1 MMLSD
6 PYRTTLGADPAHRT
20 CALNGYAFQQDALR
34 TFKGW
39 QYACFYSSPAN
50 GTSSAYPSEE
60 PVYVHLLRRKLPAG
74 NWETLVFADYAQTT
88 DDGHNTVQLGICPGD
103 GTIHLSYDHHCDV
116 LRYRH
121 SRVGVASSPET
132 TPWDPSLFTPTLSAL
147 PGLETDEHVNEL
159 LSYIT
164 YPRFVTRGSD
174 LLFTFRTGKAGLGDD
189 HLCVYTASSPP
200 SSPSPASSSLG
211 REKGRYKFL
220 GTHLKGVANN
230 PYIHGLDA
238 AGPDGRFLHMTWVYR
253 EFVHYPGW
261 DDPNDTKHKQQA
273 GPNSAANNRDICYA
287 WSSDGGTR
295 WHSGGGNNA
304 DTSKCGEVIAD
315 LGKGESIVPSS
326 PGIVAFT
333 VPKGSGLINQEAQA
347 VDCEGGVH
355 VLNRDN
361 LEASVM
367 RWKHYY
373 RSPQGT
379 WTQRALPYVEGVYGG
394 KRGQVAVSRD
404 GDLYFVL
411 PHHTDPMLTILRAS
425 KTSRYENY
433 ELVWQ
438 GGGIPPT
445 EPLVDK
451 VRLGQDNVLSI
462 FTRMVSE
469 SRDSV
474 DVVVIDFQL

>member
-1 MMLSD
+1 MSSRLRD
-6 PYRTTLGADPAHRT
+6 RHKGKEGTLTPTRTTLGADPAHRT

-88 DDGHNTVQLGICPGD
+88 DDGHNTVQA
-103 GTIHLSYDHHCDV
+103 GTT
-116 LRYRH
+116 R
-121 SRVGVASSPET
+121 T
-132 TPWDPSLFTPTLSAL
+132 TPST
-147 PGLETDEHVNEL
+147 
-159 LSYIT
+159 
-164 YPRFVTRGSD
+164 
-174 LLFTFRTGKAGLGDD
+174 
-189 HLCVYTASSPP
+189 SS
-200 SSPSPASSSLG
+200 
-211 REKGRYKFL
+211 R
-220 GTHLKGVANN
+220 
-230 PYIHGLDA
+230 
-238 AGPDGRFLHMTWVYR
+238 
-253 EFVHYPGW
+253 
-261 DDPNDTKHKQQA
+261 Q